1 MLHTEGA
8 TKYYSLRTLHV
19 SSSSKYENVHTSS
32 GLINDMGADEAAHCE
47 ELVQTMGNQS
57 TTMQNTHVGR
67 WEPTLSQSALAI
79 MNTMNA
85 SGFAQHDDA
94 VQIQASAQPTKLD
107 CIPAQA
113 RTQFVEAV
121 TTATRQGKV
130 GLQRLTELKQINSD
144 QAVEL
149 KEHLAQLTT
158 MKNTVQHILD
168 FNEDSDGARL
178 THEKLSVYMQDFAN
192 ILTKVSLA
200 LTHAQNIIKV
210 YSSKKP

>member
-47 ELVQTMGNQS
+47 ELVQTMGNLA

-79 MNTMNA
+79 MNT

-94 VQIQASAQPTKLD
+94 VQIQANAQPAKLD
-107 CIPAQA
+107 CIPAPA
-113 RTQFVEAV
+113 RAQFADAV

-130 GLQRLTELKQINSD
+130 GLQRLTELRQINSE

-149 KEHLAQLTT
+149 KELLAQLTT

-200 LTHAQNIIKV
+200 LTHAQNTIKV